1 MLHSLRG
8 GTAILIALEVRVD
21 IIYSPSSFVVEA
33 FPDII
38 IESFSTDL
46 KPMTEDIDVLLGSV
60 SI

>member
-8 GTAILIALEVRVD
+8 TAILIPLGAWVD
-21 IIYSPSSFVVEA
+21 IIYSPSSFVEA

-38 IESFSTDL
+38 IESFSQDL
-46 KPMTEDIDVLLGSV
+46 QLMNEDMDIPLGFV

>member
-8 GTAILIALEVRVD
+8 TAILIPLGARVD
-21 IIYSPSSFVVEA
+21 IIYSPSSFVET

-46 KPMTEDIDVLLGSV
+46 KPMNEDMDIPLGFV